1 MSIFPFFPSRYSE
14 NTPFGLNFFH
24 PSKFCFNEQKS
35 TKKNCKTQI
44 VSFLMCFPIA
54 CKHIF
59 SVYLFRSRIKC
70 FVALIRQLLAEHNVC
85 LFFIFGVCTIFS
97 PSRLHSKQS
106 VYLCETFSPSLSF
119 SCPLFVTNSMNARC
133 QEREKKAHR
142 IYVLW
147 TNTKTKTGN
156 YVN

>member
-1 MSIFPFFPSRYSE
+1 
-14 NTPFGLNFFH
+14 
-24 PSKFCFNEQKS
+24 
-35 TKKNCKTQI
+35 
-44 VSFLMCFPIA
+44 MCFPIA

-59 SVYLFRSRIKC
+59 SVYLFCSRIKC

-156 YVN
+156 YVNQCSQQLRCCVFHVLNLDVVVVDIFVLFSCCWC